1 MRKILLLYLSLTLM
15 NNIMAQDS
23 EYGFFIGGAYYIGDL
38 NREHFS
44 QQNWAF
50 GGIYRHN
57 FKNER
62 VVFRL
67 NCIYGHVQ
75 ADDKKS
81 GIQNQIH
88 RNLSFRSSVLE
99 IGPVFEVNFFPYKL
113 GQTRTDQEKF
123 GTPYFFGG
131 ITYLNMNPKA
141 QLKDSDGN
149 FYEEW
154 NELQPLGTEGQ
165 GTNLNSKKE
174 YSLSQISMPVGIGVK
189 LNLSQ
194 SISMS
199 LEYGIRKTFTDY
211 LDDVS
216 GQYPDNAQLSNQ
228 AGPISATFSDR
239 RLNNSSNP
247 NYNLQRGNPNDK
259 DWYSFWGMMITFRF
273 NTEPSCPTW
282 Q

>member
-1 MRKILLLYLSLTLM
+1 MRKILLLYLSFTCM
-15 NNIMAQDS
+15 SNIMAQDS

-38 NREHFS
+38 NSEHFS
-44 QQNWAF
+44 QQNWAV
-50 GGIYRHN
+50 GGIYRHH

-81 GIQNQIH
+81 GLQNQIN

-99 IGPVFEVNFFPYKL
+99 IGPLFEVNFFPYKL

-141 QLKDSDGN
+141 QLKDSEGN
-149 FYEEW
+149 FYGEW
-154 NELQPLGTEGQ
+154 QELQPLATEG
-165 GTNLNSKKE
+165 KKQ

-194 SISMS
+194 SVAMS
-199 LEYGIRKTFTDY
+199 FEYGIRKTFTDY

-216 GQYPDNAQLSNQ
+216 GQYAANLT
-228 AGPISATFSDR
+228 GPSATFSDR
-239 RLNNSSNP
+239 RIDNISNP